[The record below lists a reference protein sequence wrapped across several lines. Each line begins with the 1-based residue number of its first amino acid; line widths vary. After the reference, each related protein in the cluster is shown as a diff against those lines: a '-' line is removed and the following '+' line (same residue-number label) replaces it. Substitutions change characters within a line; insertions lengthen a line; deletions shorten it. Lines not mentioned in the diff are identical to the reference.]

1 MQEKH
6 HVKNCKKLEHNVSVE
21 TGKHTGFT
29 SKLPQRKQ
37 LACDDI
43 VLKSFG

>member
-1 MQEKH
+1 MKH
-6 HVKNCKKLEHNVSVE
+6 CKKREQNVSVQ
-21 TGKHTGFT
+21 TGKDMGFT